1 MGICSQALHLVVSS
15 EAKAVQLNSLHNSI
29 SQDALAIAIFYLKKV
44 RNLIDLCASYSSHVT
59 FKIISYKHSTP
70 MDYNINEN
78 RQKRSGPVSSVHQK
92 MVGYN
97 SKKKSNF
104 EKKQKPEKS
113 SDKPENQAIHHFFI
127 QNLDFKS
134 KTAEN
139 RSTNRKNRPINRK
152 NLLTFH
158 FFPKFRKLNFVQK
171 TDRFSQ
177 VSVKPVSCFQ
187 VDK

>member
-1 MGICSQALHLVVSS
+1 MSPSKSFHINTAHPWIT
-15 EAKAVQLNSLHNSI
+15 I
-29 SQDALAIAIFYLKKV
+29 STKTDK
-44 RNLIDLCASYSSHVT
+44 
-59 FKIISYKHSTP
+59 
-70 MDYNINEN
+70 
-78 RQKRSGPVSSVHQK
+78 SGPDRFLQFTKKWSVTIQK
-92 MVGYN
+92 KN
-97 SKKKSNF
+97 QILK
-104 EKKQKPEKS
+104 KKQKPEKS

>member
-78 RQKRSGPVSSVHQK
+78 RQKRSGPVSLVHQK

-104 EKKQKPEKS
+104 EKKNK
-113 SDKPENQAIHHFFI
+113 
-127 QNLDFKS
+127 
-134 KTAEN
+134 
-139 RSTNRKNRPINRK
+139 NRKNRAINQK
-152 NLLTFH
+152 TKQYTIFS
-158 FFPKFRKLNFVQK
+158 FKIWILNQKQLKTDQQTGK
-171 TDRFSQ
+171 TDR
-177 VSVKPVSCFQ
+177 
-187 VDK
+187 